1 MNYLIEHLSFYA
13 WLKKNPRGTP
23 FQSFWNYL
31 LTRNNAA
38 AIKGEDGV
46 MYWPVWFEVDNSD
59 LRRILDEQDAKR
71 IWEHRRR
78 LIAAGLIEYTPGSG
92 GKSGSYALV
101 PFDRAQT
108 RLQVIPQ
115 GGGEA
120 VTVWNPPGNSSRT
133 AGGALPE
140 GPAEQRAVSSDYNNI
155 NPKYINVKEPCR
167 YEGEP
172 PVPYFNQLPMLTR
185 EEMERLSAIH
195 KDDASL
201 VEAMWALKEQ
211 KSREGEN
218 Q

>member
-38 AIKGEDGV
+38 AIRGEDGV
-46 MYWPVWFEVDNSD
+46 MYWPVWFEVNNSD

-172 PVPYFNQLPMLTR
+172 PVPYFNQLPMLTG

-218 Q
+218 R

>member
-38 AIKGEDGV
+38 AIRGEDGV

-133 AGGALPE
+133 APGALPE
-140 GPAEQRAVSSDYNNI
+140 SPAEQRAVSSDYNNI

-218 Q
+218 R